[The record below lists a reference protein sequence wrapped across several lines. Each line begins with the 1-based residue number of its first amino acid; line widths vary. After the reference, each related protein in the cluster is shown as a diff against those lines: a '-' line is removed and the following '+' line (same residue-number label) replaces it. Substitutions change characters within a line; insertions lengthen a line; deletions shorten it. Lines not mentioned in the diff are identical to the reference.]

1 MQTTWQINNSANDNS
16 RLLFLVGYL
25 YDEKKVKYF
34 FNITNSYDFR
44 SLTVMRKK
52 SFLMELTKM
61 HNKYITI
68 KGLDFFHSPTKIFFA
83 VIQVAQ
89 NITRVF
95 KGRVQRLFIPQFYLN
110 RKNFNF
116 LRELKFKGEKKEIDE
131 KNFSEDNLLGRKL
144 YEYYSP
150 VNYYIRP
157 LNRNN
162 SDWPFPDSFY
172 VSIGYTVHGFSFT
185 FISFHFHF
193 HLHKNTGN
201 NLSTI
206 LNPSN
211 DLLNV
216 ESGLEEV
223 ENTLI
228 DESFYTVKKLKKK

>member
-52 SFLMELTKM
+52 SFLIELTKM

-116 LRELKFKGEKKEIDE
+116 L
-131 KNFSEDNLLGRKL
+131 KN
-144 YEYYSP
+144 
-150 VNYYIRP
+150 
-157 LNRNN
+157 
-162 SDWPFPDSFY
+162 
-172 VSIGYTVHGFSFT
+172 
-185 FISFHFHF
+185 
-193 HLHKNTGN
+193 
-201 NLSTI
+201 
-206 LNPSN
+206 
-211 DLLNV
+211 
-216 ESGLEEV
+216 
-223 ENTLI
+223 
-228 DESFYTVKKLKKK
+228 